1 MLYTAAVSVCW
12 LPLNVTECVLVVTE
26 CMLAVSSW
34 LSLIVLPLNVCWLPL
49 NVCWVPL
56 NVCWLQVFVFT
67 EQTDKFLGYNLA
79 EDKQTVHNT
88 QMRDHMKDKVTLKR
102 RAFSEE
108 ELQLRAK
115 RQQIAYDE

>member
-34 LSLIVLPLNVCWLPL
+34 LSLIVLPLNVCWL
-49 NVCWVPL
+49 PL